1 VQLKAFVVNINLKNK
16 NMGSAIYAKMFKQQL
31 NKDSHEYDHKPA
43 ESDVAQAKF
52 INDKM
57 KKMKIDPVQAEFDKL
72 QKVNKT
78 KDVDL
83 NDPEQYRDEYKS
95 YVKRKKEG
103 YVQDNS
109 DDGMPNV
116 NIPADPNSTMDYN
129 RFSTSKEIARGG
141 KRAVKALEK
150 QQMVDKAIKAGKLL

>member
-1 VQLKAFVVNINLKNK
+1 MESGLYKKYIGSPCKKN
-16 NMGSAIYAKMFKQQL
+16 G
-31 NKDSHEYDHKPA
+31 
-43 ESDVAQAKF
+43 
-52 INDKM
+52 
-57 KKMKIDPVQAEFDKL
+57 IDPSFDKDFNEL
-72 QKVNKT
+72 QAINKT

-83 NDPEQYRDEYKS
+83 NDSEQYRDEYKS

-141 KRAVKALEK
+141 KRAVKALKK
-150 QQMVDKAIKAGKLL
+150 QQMVDKAIKAGKSL

>member
-1 VQLKAFVVNINLKNK
+1 
-16 NMGSAIYAKMFKQQL
+16 MGSAIYAKMFKQQL

-52 INDKM
+52 INAKM
-57 KKMKIDPVQAEFDKL
+57 KKMKIDPKLIVDSVKKAAFDKDFNEL
-72 QKVNKT
+72 QAINKI

-109 DDGMPNV
+109 DDGMSNV

-141 KRAVKALEK
+141 KRAVKALKK

>member
-1 VQLKAFVVNINLKNK
+1 VQQKAFVINIKKKNNMKSGLYKKYIGSPCKK
-16 NMGSAIYAKMFKQQL
+16 NG
-31 NKDSHEYDHKPA
+31 
-43 ESDVAQAKF
+43 
-52 INDKM
+52 
-57 KKMKIDPVQAEFDKL
+57 IDPKI
-72 QKVNKT
+72 KT
-78 KDVDL
+78 EQLPEVDL

-116 NIPADPNSTMDYN
+116 NIPADPDNTMDYN

-141 KRAVKALEK
+141 KRGVKALKK
-150 QQMVDKAIKAGKLL
+150 QKLVDKAIKAFRSL

>member
-1 VQLKAFVVNINLKNK
+1 
-16 NMGSAIYAKMFKQQL
+16 MGSAIYAKMFKQKLKYDESKEQDNPNFFKQDEDYMAERKAAK
-31 NKDSHEYDHKPA
+31 NK
-43 ESDVAQAKF
+43 
-52 INDKM
+52 
-57 KKMKIDPVQAEFDKL
+57 KIDPFQAEFDKL

-83 NDPEQYRDEYKS
+83 NDPEQYRGEYKS

-116 NIPADPNSTMDYN
+116 NIPADPNNTMDYN
-129 RFSTSKEIARGG
+129 RFFTSKEIARGG
-141 KRAVKALEK
+141 KRAVKALKK
-150 QQMVDKAIKAGKLL
+150 QQMVDKAIKAGKTVAQLARENK